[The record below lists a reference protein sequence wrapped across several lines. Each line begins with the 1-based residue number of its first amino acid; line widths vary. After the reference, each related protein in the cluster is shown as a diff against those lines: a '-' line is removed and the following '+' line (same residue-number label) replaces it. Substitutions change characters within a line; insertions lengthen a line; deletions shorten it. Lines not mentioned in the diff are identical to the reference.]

1 MVHRF
6 ALFLFALCIAKL
18 FAWSPPSHQH
28 QHAQHRRSCRGR
40 NYLPSRVIMLAGDD
54 DDDGNNDDDKTKELF
69 QDNTNNEESTSTSS
83 STTNANAVYGV
94 SYIGGDPCGSKYND
108 DPFDDKASFKPGL
121 PESMKDRIAALA
133 AKRLEEAE

>member
-1 MVHRF
+1 
-6 ALFLFALCIAKL
+6 
-18 FAWSPPSHQH
+18 
-28 QHAQHRRSCRGR
+28 
-40 NYLPSRVIMLAGDD
+40 MLAGDD

-69 QDNTNNEESTSTSS
+69 QDNTNNEESTSTSTS
-83 STTNANAVYGV
+83 NANAVYGV